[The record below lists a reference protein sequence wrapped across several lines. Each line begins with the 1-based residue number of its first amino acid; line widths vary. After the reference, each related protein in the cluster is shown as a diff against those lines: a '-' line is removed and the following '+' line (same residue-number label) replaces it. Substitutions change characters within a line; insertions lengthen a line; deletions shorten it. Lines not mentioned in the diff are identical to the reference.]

1 MELAKLALAEVVA
14 KKQNKTVSSGYFCS
28 LDAETGRIGFSF
40 FLEGQPEP
48 CYQGTRLEVYEKSLE
63 IARAFES
70 DELPEDGFV
79 KIDTPWASE
88 TLHRYQARV

>member
-1 MELAKLALAEVVA
+1 M
-14 KKQNKTVSSGYFCS
+14 
-28 LDAETGRIGFSF
+28 
-40 FLEGQPEP
+40 
-48 CYQGTRLEVYEKSLE
+48 YEKSLE